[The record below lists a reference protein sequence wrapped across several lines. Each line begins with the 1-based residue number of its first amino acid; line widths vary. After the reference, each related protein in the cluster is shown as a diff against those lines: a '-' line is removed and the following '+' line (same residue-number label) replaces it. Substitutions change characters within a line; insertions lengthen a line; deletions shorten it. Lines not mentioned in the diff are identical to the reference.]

1 MDQELAGYRGTALSH
16 LSAVNA
22 NIGDI
27 LQIQKN
33 GETYSGI
40 LMPRY
45 ELADDQHIVLK
56 MPNGYNIG
64 IKITPNLIIERIG
77 LGEKPAFRTDST
89 AISNKNLPLISII
102 STGGTIA
109 SRIDYRTGAVHS
121 ALTADDICNVVPE
134 LTQMANIKTEI
145 LFSLFSENLQSH
157 HWQKLAHSISNH
169 ISQGAQGVVI
179 CHGTDTMA
187 YTSAALSFA
196 LQNLPVPVLIVGSQR
211 SSDRPSSD
219 ATENLINAVRVAATG
234 QIAEVMILMH
244 DTSSDTTTLLH
255 RGNKVRKC
263 HTSRRDAFQSVNAQP
278 LAKIHSSHIE
288 YMSHDYANRDSEKK
302 LVLKPHFDEKVALI
316 KFYPGL
322 DPQLL
327 HWYVNNSYRGIIFE
341 GSGLGHLPE
350 NIYPEIEY
358 AVNHGV
364 VCGMTSQCIWG
375 RVNMNVYTTGRDLQ
389 NLGVLPLHDML
400 PETAAVKMM
409 WALGQTQSIQKVK
422 NIMLTNI
429 AGEIENRSQ
438 FQYFNPCEMN
448 EV

>member
-1 MDQELAGYRGTALSH
+1 MDQELAGYRGTALSY

-22 NIGDI
+22 HIGDI

-56 MPNGYNIG
+56 MSNGYNIG

-89 AISNKNLPLISII
+89 AITNINLPLISII

-134 LTQMANIKTEI
+134 LTQMANIRTEI
-145 LFSLFSENLQSH
+145 LFSLFSENLRSH
-157 HWQKLAHSISNH
+157 HWEKLAHAVSNH

-196 LQNLPVPVLIVGSQR
+196 LQNLPVPVLLVGSQR

-219 ATENLINAVRVAATG
+219 AIANLINAIRVAATG

-244 DTSSDTTTLLH
+244 DTSSDTAALLH
-255 RGNKVRKC
+255 RGTKVRKC
-263 HTSRRDAFQSVNAQP
+263 HTSRRDAFQSVNTQP

-288 YMSHDYANRDSEKK
+288 YLSHHYENRDSEKQ
-302 LVLKPHFDEKVALI
+302 LLLKPHFDEKVALI

-322 DPQLL
+322 ASQLIR
-327 HWYVNNSYRGIIFE
+327 WYVNNSYRGIIFE

-364 VCGMTSQCIWG
+364 VLGMTSQCLWG

-400 PETAAVKMM
+400 PETAVIKMM
-409 WALGQTQSIQKVK
+409 WALGQSHSIQEAKD
-422 NIMLTNI
+422 IMLTNI
-429 AGEIENRSQ
+429 AGEIEIRSQ

-448 EV
+448 KV